1 MKTSSRNTVSP
12 LAAAATLAA
21 VFAGAALTQDSAT
34 AQTTADA
41 RAAATNSAAAQ
52 ANDGTI
58 ATDGT
63 NAGPTPQSFFTTV
76 AGYFTTFN
84 TNLATFT
91 DTNNFHGTV
100 WAGADYQSGVGV
112 EYPFY
117 KGLTLVSVTRNADVA
132 GTILSQQGDLA
143 ITITHYDT
151 QLSLGAGLGY
161 CFANAGDLRPGLF
174 GSVFAEAKKAL
185 TDNTFAGVR
194 LEDDFSGKTPS
205 IPVVSI
211 FAGFRF

>member
-1 MKTSSRNTVSP
+1 MKTSSRTAVSP

-34 AQTTADA
+34 AQTTG
-41 RAAATNSAAAQ
+41 ATNAA
-52 ANDGTI
+52 
-58 ATDGT
+58 
-63 NAGPTPQSFFTTV
+63 PTPQSFFTTV
-76 AGYFTTFN
+76 AGYFTAFN
-84 TNLATFT
+84 TNLTTFT

-100 WAGADYQSGVGV
+100 WAGADYQSGVNIASSLGV

-117 KGLTLVSVTRNADVA
+117 KGLTFVSVTRNADVA

-143 ITITHYDT
+143 IAITHYDA

-161 CFANAGDLRPGLF
+161 CFANVGGLRPGLY

-185 TDNTFAGVR
+185 TDNTFAGLR
-194 LEDDFSGKTPS
+194 LEDDFSGKTPN
-205 IPVVSI
+205 IPVLSV
-211 FAGFRF
+211 FVGFRF